1 MSTYYEYQDI
11 KIMMAHKLMNLEG
24 WTVYGYSA
32 DKSDI
37 MTDYYCPAHWDGVAE
52 KNGYIL
58 CVNVYGAS
66 AGEDI
71 KKYTNANAVD
81 RSIYDK
87 ISKLEE
93 MTVERGAT
101 EAEQATAAKRIE
113 ILKAKLSEQEEQS
126 KKYVVT
132 GHIPAHMANPPRMN
146 WHIEK
151 DGVIVAKGNGIL
163 KYSAVHSYY
172 TYGSYSESMK
182 NFKTNPQKWLEDLTE
197 ALIMREGYGTEE
209 RCKEVA
215 QYRFNEMQKDAKL
228 VDQFE
233 SFVNK
238 IDVTCGGMIGNGE
251 QETYKTVTVTKYKT
265 ETKAKETTS
274 GEVAEGQCFI
284 VKSSYFNQG
293 ICRGYV
299 YRIHAA
305 QYPDGA
311 TYYKAYKL
319 NSKLTK
325 ECHGVATAS
334 NSWFIGEEDGISYN
348 KFMKFINEGAIGW
361 CELEEVKTPYE
372 VEKVVK
378 NTPKTSRKTPEQTKE
393 KTAGNAE
400 EFNAGGY
407 TFKIAE
413 DTDTRDGSKIYLVKV
428 VEKLSREEYLK
439 MNSYIKSL
447 GGYYSRFKHAFL
459 FKDDPAGI
467 LHAVK
472 NTTTTAE
479 QVGNNTEGTHEETP
493 ESTDPKKKF
502 SYIITEDE
510 HSKTHQKIW
519 IVNLTEQLSKADFA
533 TVKQRLATI
542 KGFYSTFKQGFVFS
556 YDPTEL
562 LQTG

>member
-1 MSTYYEYQDI
+1 MSRYYEYQDVKVMI
-11 KIMMAHKLMNLEG
+11 AHKLMNLEG
-24 WTVYGYSA
+24 WTVYGYKA
-32 DKSDI
+32 DESDS
-37 MTDYYCPAHWDGVAE
+37 MTDYYSPAYWNGVAE

-66 AGEDI
+66 EGEDI

-101 EAEQATAAKRIE
+101 EAEQATAQKRIGV
-113 ILKAKLSEQEEQS
+113 LKTKLSEQEEQA
-126 KKYVVT
+126 KEYIVT
-132 GHIPAHMANPPRMN
+132 GHIPGHMANPPRMN

-151 DGVIVAKGNGIL
+151 DGKYIAKGNGIL

-182 NFKTNPQKWLEDLTE
+182 NFKENPQKWLEDLTE
-197 ALIMREGYGTEE
+197 DLISREAYNTKE
-209 RCKEVA
+209 RCEEVA
-215 QYRFNEMQKDAKL
+215 QYRFDEMQKDAKL

-238 IDVTCGGMIGNGE
+238 LDVTCGGMIGNGE
-251 QETYKTVTVTKYKT
+251 QETYKTVTVTEYKK
-265 ETKAKETTS
+265 ETKAKETAS

-299 YRIHAA
+299 YRIHAD

-319 NSKLTK
+319 NGKLTK
-325 ECHGVATAS
+325 ECHGMATAA
-334 NSWFIGEEDGISYN
+334 NSWFIGEKDGISYN
-348 KFMKFINEGAIGW
+348 KFMKWINDGALQW

-378 NTPKTSRKTPEQTKE
+378 NTVKASREKDTTATETSATD
-393 KTAGNAE
+393 E
-400 EFNAGGY
+400 EFNASNY
-407 TFKIAE
+407 TFEVTE
-413 DTDTRDGSKIYLVKV
+413 DTDTRDNSKIYLVKV
-428 VEKLSREEYLK
+428 AEKLSREEYLQ
-439 MNSYIKSL
+439 MNKYIKSL
-447 GGYYSRFKHAFL
+447 GGYYSKFKHAFL
-459 FKDDPAGI
+459 FKDDPTEFLRAEKI
-467 LHAVK
+467 ENVTESAENTQEEQTEQPKAV
-472 NTTTTAE
+472 
-479 QVGNNTEGTHEETP
+479 
-493 ESTDPKKKF
+493 
-502 SYIITEDE
+502 SYTISEDE
-510 HSKTHQKIW
+510 HTKTHQKIW
-519 IVNLTEQLSKADFA
+519 VAKPMEKLNKNEFA
-533 TVKQRLATI
+533 KIKLKLATL
-542 KGFYSTFKQGFVFS
+542 KGFYSTFKQGFVFD
-556 YDPTEL
+556 YNPTEA